1 MHTEFHKFKENIH
14 IFKIKTFVLSEIEA
28 ENDENHCKPT
38 IMEKIKIKN
47 YNHSQNQKEK
57 QQETKNA
64 IAKLKPFQKQ

>member
-38 IMEKIKIKN
+38 IMEKIKIK
-47 YNHSQNQKEK
+47 
-57 QQETKNA
+57 
-64 IAKLKPFQKQ
+64 KL